1 MKEAASMQNRF
12 IYLGMVAGVTAGLVA
27 LGEFVS
33 REVQR
38 RGYPSWETC
47 RCDFKNQSHIYLVC
61 LSRHERRGETV
72 VSEERGAYLTNPALW
87 LRRFL
92 HYSSQVL
99 AILNPGGHYVER
111 VVLSPQEARQFVV
124 LMSAS
129 NPDETEDDLEP
140 ETGQIVWRRE
150 ILHVPRYFFDT
161 YIRRLY
167 PSHVSQERIALVL
180 DDGSLPVLWDP
191 RADLPLP
198 SDGPLLE
205 TPGGTRIDYIGWTPS
220 QISYCTARL
229 EAGGQVKSGG
239 ETPRI

>member
-1 MKEAASMQNRF
+1 MKEAASMRSRF
-12 IYLGMVAGVTAGLVA
+12 IYTGVAMGATAGLVA
-27 LGEFVS
+27 LGGYVS
-33 REVQR
+33 REMQR

-47 RCDFKNQSHIYLVC
+47 RCDFKYKQNIYQVW

-72 VSEERGAYLTNPALW
+72 VTEERGAYLVNPTLW

-92 HYSSQVL
+92 HYSAQVL

-111 VVLSPQEARQFVV
+111 VVLSPQEARHFAV
-124 LMSAS
+124 LMSTS
-129 NPDETEDDLEP
+129 NVEEAEEEQLEQ

-150 ILHVPRYFFDT
+150 ILHVPRYLFDA

-167 PSHVSQERIALVL
+167 PVHVSQERLAR
-180 DDGSLPVLWDP
+180 DPYDPSLQALWDP

-198 SDGPLLE
+198 SEGTLLE
-205 TPGGTRIDYIGWTPS
+205 TPRGTRIDYIGWTPS

-229 EAGGQVKSGG
+229 RNSG
-239 ETPRI
+239 EIPRI